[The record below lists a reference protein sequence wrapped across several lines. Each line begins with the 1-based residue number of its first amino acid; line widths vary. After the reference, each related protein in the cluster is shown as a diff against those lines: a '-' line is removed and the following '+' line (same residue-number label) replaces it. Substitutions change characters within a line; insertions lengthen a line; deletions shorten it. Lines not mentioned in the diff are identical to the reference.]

1 MQREVNASG
10 PVYGPSWRRHGGR
23 RQVAA
28 RVARSLRPV
37 AHLLGAVVSTE
48 LVMPF
53 AGHWYRPD
61 VGVVAADAVTHGG
74 VVSSAPHLVVSL
86 GGPLTARDWL
96 AAGADV
102 VWARHGEVVEQ
113 LTRGGVHRLEPGQWL
128 VHPHHPTLRLAAS
141 DLILPASADARIG
154 A

>member
-1 MQREVNASG
+1 MQRQIDTNG

-48 LVMPF
+48 LTMLF
-53 AGHWYRPD
+53 RDHWYRPD
-61 VGVVAADAVTHGG
+61 VGVVAADAVTHDG
-74 VVSSAPHLVVSL
+74 VVSAAPHLVVCL
-86 GGPLTARDWL
+86 GGPLTAREWL
-96 AAGADV
+96 AAGADA
-102 VWARHGEVVEQ
+102 VWARRGDLVEQ
-113 LTRGGVHRLEPGQWL
+113 VTRGGVQRLEPGQWL
-128 VHPHHPTLRLAAS
+128 VHPREPALRLAAS
-141 DLILPASADARIG
+141 DLAPGVPADARVG